1 MGKSY
6 PDRYNSSGV
15 WKINEISKNRQ
26 TNKNFPR
33 GHSRMVQMGG
43 QTPTY
48 VNTMSY
54 ITMETLGNA
63 SDFGDMSTA
72 TIEPAAVGSATRGV
86 FAGGRQGNNYDID
99 TMEFFT
105 IMTTGN
111 AADFGNLSAGRQRA
125 TSLNNDTRGVF
136 GGGAT
141 PTIQNV
147 IDFITIASLG
157 NATDFGDMTTLFSA
171 GGGQSNTRGVFM
183 GGGPSYKATID
194 FIEIATT
201 GNSADFGDL
210 TRGCRP
216 TGNGTSNRIKAI
228 TMGGEISGGA
238 DNIIEFINI
247 ASTGN
252 GTDFGDMA
260 AAVYASGCAAN
271 STKGIAMAGLS
282 GGQSNVIQFITWA
295 SHGNAVD
302 FGDDTVAHH
311 RNGACSNAG
320 GGLNFTN

>member
-1 MGKSY
+1 MGNSY

-72 TIEPAAVGSATRGV
+72 TIEPAAVGSATRGI
-86 FAGGRQGNNYDID
+86 FAGGRTGSAID
-99 TMEFFT
+99 NDVIEFFT

-125 TSLNNDTRGVF
+125 ASHNNDTRGVF

-157 NATDFGDMTTLFSA
+157 NATDFGNLTAVKFSA
-171 GGGQSNTRGVFM
+171 AGAGSDTRGIFL

-194 FIEIATT
+194 FIEMSST
-201 GNSADFGDL
+201 GSAADFGDL
-210 TRGCRP
+210 TRGCTP

-252 GTDFGDMA
+252 GTDFGDITVA
-260 AAVYASGCAAN
+260 RRSC
-271 STKGIAMAGLS
+271 SGLS
-282 GGQSNVIQFITWA
+282 A
-295 SHGNAVD
+295 
-302 FGDDTVAHH
+302 
-311 RNGACSNAG
+311 
-320 GGLNFTN
+320 

>member
-63 SDFGDMSTA
+63 SDFGDMTTA
-72 TIEPAAVGSATRGV
+72 TIEPAAVGNATRGV
-86 FAGGRQGNNYDID
+86 FAGGRNGSTSSVDVIEY
-99 TMEFFT
+99 FT

-136 GGGAT
+136 GGGIIA
-141 PTIQNV
+141 PAIQNV

-171 GGGQSNTRGVFM
+171 AGGQSNTRGVIM

-194 FIEIATT
+194 FLEINTT
-201 GNSADFGDL
+201 
-210 TRGCRP
+210 
-216 TGNGTSNRIKAI
+216 
-228 TMGGEISGGA
+228 
-238 DNIIEFINI
+238 
-247 ASTGN
+247 
-252 GTDFGDMA
+252 
-260 AAVYASGCAAN
+260 
-271 STKGIAMAGLS
+271 
-282 GGQSNVIQFITWA
+282 W
-295 SHGNAVD
+295 
-302 FGDDTVAHH
+302 
-311 RNGACSNAG
+311 
-320 GGLNFTN
+320 